1 MAGFLLLAGVC
12 ILLPGCSRFRHQS
25 HDTVY
30 VSARQTYL
38 HDRVAAVSS
47 RVALVTN
54 GQKLQVVGRGR
65 RFLQVKT
72 DKNQIGWIEEHA
84 VIDGKTADA
93 FQQLADQHKNDPITA
108 RATLR
113 DDLYLHM
120 LPGRTTEHFYLLAG
134 NAKVD
139 LLCRASVP
147 RANATGAVP
156 PRPATPSAAAKPAAP
171 SAAQPAAKPGSP
183 AAKPAS
189 AATKPATP
197 AVAPAPAPEPP
208 PMEDWWLVRDAQ
220 GHVGWL
226 LAGRVDVDVPDEI
239 GIYAEGQ
246 RIVGAWV
253 LAHVTDPESS
263 APNHQVPEY
272 VTVLSPPKSGLHFD
286 FDQVR
291 VFTWSLKHHRYETAF
306 RLHPIQGYLPFLVN
320 AQPAQGG
327 SGSFSFLISADGA
340 TGTDPA
346 TGVTRPMHP
355 RTIAFQLTDTR
366 VQRTGSDLGPIPIQH
381 DPNDQKPGADKKNA
395 KKHK

>member
-1 MAGFLLLAGVC
+1 VRRFLLAGFLLLAGVC

-72 DKNQIGWIEEHA
+72 AQNQIGWIEEHA
-84 VIDGKTADA
+84 VIDSKTADA
-93 FQQLADQHKNDPITA
+93 FQQLVDQHKNDPVTA

-113 DDLYLHM
+113 DDLYMHV

-139 LLCRASVP
+139 LLTRASVQ
-147 RANATGAVP
+147 RANANGSVAP
-156 PRPATPSAAAKPAAP
+156 KPAAPAAAAKPATPA
-171 SAAQPAAKPGSP
+171 AAQPAAKPASP
-183 AAKPAS
+183 AA
-189 AATKPATP
+189 
-197 AVAPAPAPEPP
+197 APAPVPEPP

-226 LAGRVDVDVPDEI
+226 LASRVDVDVPDEI

-253 LAHVTDPESS
+253 LAHVTDPESNS
-263 APNHQVPEY
+263 PNHQVPEY
-272 VTVLSPPKSGLHFD
+272 VTVLAPPKSGLPFD

-306 RLHPIQGYLPFLVN
+306 RLRPIQGYLPVLVN

-327 SGSFSFLISADGA
+327 AGTFNFLISADGA
-340 TGTDPA
+340 TSTDPA
-346 TGVTRPMHP
+346 SGVTRPVHP
-355 RTIAFQLTDTR
+355 RTIAYQLTDTR
-366 VQRTGSDLGPIPIQH
+366 VQRIGPDLGPLPVQH
-381 DPNDQKPGADKKNA
+381 DPNDKKPGTDKKNA